1 MYLCIKMQERYQNRK
16 RYFDE
21 LAATTRRY
29 MLPFIAEH
37 HPVNQGMEVLE
48 VGCGE
53 GGNLLPFAEAGCRVT
68 GIDIHP
74 GKIEAAA
81 ELLAA
86 EPEARV
92 FCQNFLETDPDRLY
106 DLIVVHDVIEH
117 IADKDAF
124 LARLHSFLRPGGIL
138 FFAFP
143 AWQMPFGGHQQI
155 CRSRLASHFPFMHLL
170 PKGLYRG
177 ILRGCGESDAVIGE
191 LSDIRRCRT
200 PIGLFRR
207 LVARHGYRIV
217 CEQLWF
223 INPHYQIKFG
233 LRPRRLTPLIGK
245 IPWVRN
251 FFSTSCFY
259 ILTPSPPC
267 SPAGSAPAPNC
278 R

>member
-1 MYLCIKMQERYQNRK
+1 MQERYRNRK

-29 MLPFIAEH
+29 ILPFMAGH
-37 HPVNQGMEVLE
+37 HPVSEGTEVLE

-53 GGNLLPFAEAGCRVT
+53 GGNLLPFAEAGCRAT

-81 ELLAA
+81 ELLADW
-86 EPEARV
+86 PRVRV
-92 FCQNFLETDPDRLY
+92 FCQDFLQTEPDRLY

-117 IADKDAF
+117 ITDKDAF
-124 LARLHSFLRPGGIL
+124 LARLHLFLRPGGMM

-155 CRSRLASHFPFMHLL
+155 CRSPIASRLPFMHLL
-170 PKGLYRG
+170 PGGLYRR
-177 ILRGCGESDAVIGE
+177 ILCGFGESDAVIDE
-191 LSDIRRCRT
+191 LLDIRRCRT
-200 PIGLFRR
+200 SIERFRC

-217 CEQLWF
+217 REQLWF
-223 INPHYQIKFG
+223 INPHYEVKFG
-233 LRPRRLTPLIGK
+233 LHPRRLTPLIGK
-245 IPWVRN
+245 IPWIRN

-259 ILTPSPPC
+259 LITPSPSY
-267 SPAGSAPAPNC
+267 SPAGSAPVPTG